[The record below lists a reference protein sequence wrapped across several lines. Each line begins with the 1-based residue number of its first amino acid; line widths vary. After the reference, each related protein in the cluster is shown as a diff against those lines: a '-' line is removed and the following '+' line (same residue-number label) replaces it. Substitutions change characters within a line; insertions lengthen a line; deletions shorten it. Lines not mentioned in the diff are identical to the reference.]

1 MRQEPDEWL
10 MLCTYQW
17 LPTAGLGIPC
27 TTPNPGSGMGGVTA
41 GGVTTASDTAG
52 GVTTASDTAGG
63 VPPGASQQE
72 ALLLPTM
79 PALVGVSLPPLP
91 PPVLI
96 KAPYQTLLNMA
107 STASLQPHL
116 TVCMCH

>member
-1 MRQEPDEWL
+1 LRQEPDEWL

-27 TTPNPGSGMGGVTA
+27 TTPNPGSGMGGV
-41 GGVTTASDTAG
+41 TAG

-116 TVCMCH
+116 PVCMCH